1 MTTTTTTDP
10 FYTFGDCSSL
20 DELTS
25 MTTKEVYQ
33 GACIDLS
40 KNVYWKLVE
49 LAARHQLHVDE
60 YAAKVIEDHVG
71 DLTIEELQSN

>member
-1 MTTTTTTDP
+1 MTTITDP
-10 FYTFGDCSSL
+10 SYEFDTSSL
-20 DELTS
+20 EELTS
-25 MTTKEVYQ
+25 IATKEVYQ

-49 LAARHQLHVDE
+49 LAARHQLHVDQ

-71 DLTIEELQSN
+71 DSTIKELQSN

>member
-1 MTTTTTTDP
+1 MTTITDP
-10 FYTFGDCSSL
+10 SYKFDCSSL

-40 KNVYWKLVE
+40 KNVYWKMVE
-49 LAARHQLHVDE
+49 LAARHHLHVDE

-71 DLTIEELQSN
+71 DLTIKELQSN